1 MHRIEAVN
9 FHRALL
15 FLVCAPLFGQQYTIL
30 TIAGANPAGPILY
43 NPTSVAIDSAGNLYI
58 ADWSGYVRELRA
70 RDGVIAPVAGTGVLG
85 YSGDHG
91 LAISAMIGKAIA
103 LAVDAAGNLY
113 IADGDNNRIRRVDME
128 TGIITTVAQA
138 SQPTGVTVDAAG
150 DLYFSS
156 SWSSVRKLTART
168 GVTETIAGQFTT
180 GFGGD
185 NGPALQALFWDPVP
199 TIFPRTGDLY
209 IADYENSRIRMVS
222 AQTGLV
228 TTVAGS
234 GGCAPGPP
242 PFEVQVCQ
250 TGFAGDGG
258 PATRALLNHA
268 QAVAIDAAGN
278 LFIADS
284 INHRIRRVDAG
295 TGIIHTIAGTGVS
308 GFSGDGGPA
317 LAAQISFPVGI
328 AVDLSDRVY
337 FSDESN
343 HRIRVLSP
351 QTPHLYQPGIR
362 PRR

>member
-1 MHRIEAVN
+1 MEAVTC
-9 FHRALL
+9 HRALL
-15 FLVCAPLFGQQYTIL
+15 LLACAPLFGQQYTIA
-30 TIAGANPAGPILY
+30 TIAGGDPAGPVLF
-43 NPTSVAIDSAGNLYI
+43 NPTSVAVDSGGNLYF

-85 YSGDHG
+85 YSGDDG
-91 LAISAMIGKAIA
+91 LAIAAMVGKAIV
-103 LAVDAAGNLY
+103 LAVDAQGNLY
-113 IADGDNNRIRRVDME
+113 IADGDNNRIRRVDTE

-138 SQPTGVTVDAAG
+138 PQPTGVTVDPAG

-156 SWSSVRKLTART
+156 SWSSVRKLTARS
-168 GVTETIAGQFTT
+168 GATETIAGQFTT

-185 NGPALQALFWDPVP
+185 NGPALQAFFWDPVP
-199 TIFPRTGDLY
+199 TVFPRTGDVY

-222 AQTGLV
+222 ARTGLV

-242 PFEVQVCQ
+242 PFEAAVCQ

-258 PATRALLNHA
+258 PATQALLNHA

-284 INHRIRRVDAG
+284 INHRIRRVDAA
-295 TGIIHTIAGTGVS
+295 TGLIHTIAGTGAN

-328 AVDLSDRVY
+328 AVDPSGRVY
-337 FSDESN
+337 FADESN
-343 HRIRVLSP
+343 NRIRVLTP
-351 QTPHLYQPGIR
+351 WTPHLYEPGIR